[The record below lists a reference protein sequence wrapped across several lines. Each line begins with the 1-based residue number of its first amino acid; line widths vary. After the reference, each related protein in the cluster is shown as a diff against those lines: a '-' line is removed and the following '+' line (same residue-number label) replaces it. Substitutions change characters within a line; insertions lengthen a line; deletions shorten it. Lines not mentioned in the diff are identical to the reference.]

1 MDIAISINNISKS
14 FRMYPSPK
22 ERLKELLHPFGKK
35 YHRDFWALKDLSFE
49 VNKGETIGIIGR
61 NGSGKSTLL
70 QLICGILQP
79 TQGEIKVNGR
89 IAALLELGSGF
100 NAEFT
105 GRQNV
110 YMNGAMMGFRKE
122 EMDEKFQ
129 AVVDFADI
137 GDFIDQPVK
146 TYSSGMYV
154 RLAFAVAIHVEPA
167 VLIVDEALAVG
178 DAAFQVKC
186 MERIIEMRK
195 RGVTILLVT
204 HDATAV
210 KRFCDRA
217 CWIHEGKMMQQ
228 GDPIDVPDRYM
239 DFLRAQSETVHNAAA
254 SEKEI
259 VTGQT
264 GELPKFLSIEM
275 LNSEGNVTDRFECG
289 ERVRIRV
296 RYSVSDATKDRL
308 IIGIAIFRNDDLYVC
323 GLNTGLD
330 DFEVENSAGDHGLI
344 LEYPSLNLLAGAY
357 HLRAGIFHSSSM
369 VAYDFKSFVLDF
381 FVTAPYRAEGL
392 VLLEHAWKTE

>member
-1 MDIAISINNISKS
+1 METTISIKNISKS
-14 FRMYPSPK
+14 YHMYPSPK

-35 YHRDFWALKDLSFE
+35 YHRDFWALKDLSFD
-49 VNKGETIGIIGR
+49 VKKGETVGIIGR

-79 TQGEIKVNGR
+79 TQGEIKINGR
-89 IAALLELGSGF
+89 IAALLELGAGF

-110 YMNGAMMGFRKE
+110 YMNCALMGFMKE
-122 EMDEKFQ
+122 EMEERFK
-129 AVVDFADI
+129 AVADFADI

-146 TYSSGMYV
+146 IYSSGMYV
-154 RLAFAVAIHVEPA
+154 RLAFAVAINVEPA
-167 VLIVDEALAVG
+167 ILIVDEALAVG

-204 HDATAV
+204 HDANAV

-217 CWIHEGKMMQQ
+217 CWLHEGKLMQQ
-228 GDPIDVPDRYM
+228 GDPINVPDAYM
-239 DFLRAQSETVHNAAA
+239 DFLRAH
-254 SEKEI
+254 SEKISIGDAPEQEI
-259 VTGQT
+259 EKLQT
-264 GELPKFLSIEM
+264 GELPNFLSIEM
-275 LNSEGNVTDRFECG
+275 LNSEGRVINHLTHG
-289 ERVRIRV
+289 ERVQV
-296 RYSVSDATKDRL
+296 KVHYHVSNTTKDKL
-308 IIGIAIFRNDDLYVC
+308 IVGIAIFRNDNLYVC

-330 DFEVENSAGDHGLI
+330 KFEVESDAGDHELI
-344 LEYPSLNLLAGAY
+344 LEYSSLNLLAGAY

-381 FVTAPYRAEGL
+381 FVTASYRAEGL
-392 VLLEHAWKTE
+392 VLLEHTWKRV